1 VYANARAERIEAP
14 AAGPRRVLGHAVD
27 EAGRSLGRVEVEA
40 PVVVLAAGA
49 VASPD
54 LLLRSGLGGPE
65 VGRHLHLHPSVMMAG
80 YWPEPIHAYRGIPQS
95 YYIDEFIDLER
106 EPHSGYVLMPIS
118 GFPVLVAVN
127 TPGFGR
133 EHFAQMR
140 DFSKLGGLLVL
151 LHDRSEGSVRSGD
164 SLGKPEIR
172 YALDPEDRRLLA
184 EGMRHCAEV
193 LYAAGAER
201 EVAPFLLDPLV
212 LTRGADLGELARRE
226 VREGSIPIASTHPQS
241 TCRMGGD
248 PASSVVGAFG
258 ELHGVR
264 GVFVAD
270 MSVFPTSLG
279 APPQIT
285 TAALADRTAHH
296 ILARGSELAG

>member
-1 VYANARAERIEAP
+1 
-14 AAGPRRVLGHAVD
+14 
-27 EAGRSLGRVEVEA
+27 
-40 PVVVLAAGA
+40 
-49 VASPD
+49 
-54 LLLRSGLGGPE
+54 
-65 VGRHLHLHPSVMMAG
+65 
-80 YWPEPIHAYRGIPQS
+80 
-95 YYIDEFIDLER
+95 
-106 EPHSGYVLMPIS
+106 MPIS

-133 EHFAQMR
+133 EHFRQMR

-172 YALDPEDRRLLA
+172 YALDAGRPRACSPRA
-184 EGMRHCAEV
+184 CATAPRCSSPPAPSAWW
-193 LYAAGAER
+193 LPSCRSRWCSSAA
-201 EVAPFLLDPLV
+201 
-212 LTRGADLGELARRE
+212 TISARSRAA
-226 VREGSIPIASTHPQS
+226 RCARAAIPIASTHPQS

-248 PASSVVGAFG
+248 PARSVVNAFG

-296 ILARGSELAG
+296 IIARGSELGG